1 MEKYYGIAA
10 YHEFLPNLSFRPL
23 TRAISPNGLK
33 ELLGFV
39 KREINYFSAANI
51 FDLIVLLLF
60 SL

>member
-39 KREINYFSAANI
+39 KREIN
-51 FDLIVLLLF
+51 
-60 SL
+60 